1 MHPGKNTVMMDGVVQ
16 CFDSNYLWRL
26 QFSALGSLGA
36 RERRADLRRMG
47 MAAKRGSVL
56 SDSC

>member
-1 MHPGKNTVMMDGVVQ
+1 MHPGKNTVMMDGVFNVLIRTIVA
-16 CFDSNYLWRL
+16 SVI
-26 QFSALGSLGA
+26 SALGSLGA